1 MAAKNGLEPL
11 PKRLTGARATLT
23 LYRNKNELYLP
34 LNRLEGNTGQYYI
47 FSTLLCNSN
56 VEKGKTATYKYKM
69 VDDPDLA
76 TGITDLQSA
85 VILFHQ
91 SSKNI

>member
-1 MAAKNGLEPL
+1 
-11 PKRLTGARATLT
+11 
-23 LYRNKNELYLP
+23 
-34 LNRLEGNTGQYYI
+34 
-47 FSTLLCNSN
+47 
-56 VEKGKTATYKYKM
+56 M

-91 SSKNI
+91 SSKNF

>member
-1 MAAKNGLEPL
+1 MSFKDSFAATTIYLNQKLNSV
-11 PKRLTGARATLT
+11 TGYIH
-23 LYRNKNELYLP
+23 LYYQVTVFIELGYH
-34 LNRLEGNTGQYYI
+34 TD
-47 FSTLLCNSN
+47 
-56 VEKGKTATYKYKM
+56 KM

>member
-1 MAAKNGLEPL
+1 MDINHQSSVLNQKLNSVTGYIHPYYQVAKFLEL
-11 PKRLTGARATLT
+11 GYHTD
-23 LYRNKNELYLP
+23 
-34 LNRLEGNTGQYYI
+34 
-47 FSTLLCNSN
+47 
-56 VEKGKTATYKYKM
+56 KM

-91 SSKNI
+91 SSKMFDNVYGWLTHSAQCKVVGL

>member
-1 MAAKNGLEPL
+1 MIVSDVIDYYTTPIGSTDGYQPSIFGAQSKLDSVPVYIHPDYHVTKFLEL
-11 PKRLTGARATLT
+11 GYHTD
-23 LYRNKNELYLP
+23 
-34 LNRLEGNTGQYYI
+34 
-47 FSTLLCNSN
+47 
-56 VEKGKTATYKYKM
+56 KM